1 VGHVRGGYPSDLTD
15 EQWALVESLLPSAR
29 VGPKGG
35 RREKHPRRRI
45 VDAILY
51 VVRTG
56 CSWRQLPNDFA
67 PWPTVYWYFTWW
79 HDDDTVERIHDA
91 LRGRVREADGRNA
104 EPSAGLID
112 SQSVRTADTVPATTR
127 GFDAGKKVKGRKRF
141 IVTDTLGLLLAVHVV
156 AANVPDRDGARH
168 PLLWTRLDYLSVR
181 KIWAD
186 QGFAG
191 RLVDWAPQ
199 TLGREVEI
207 VRKHPDQRWFQ
218 VQSKRWAVER
228 TFSWLTAHRRLA
240 RDYEASPA
248 RSETMIRWAMIG
260 IMVRRLTRSGPAT
273 QPGPRPLTRVSAA
286 GHGQLV
292 GGRLSPHR
300 HREGSPPARA
310 GPRHRVAGRST
321 RWPVR
326 AR

>member
-1 VGHVRGGYPSDLTD
+1 MSCPGAGGVVGPWVSGSGDGYPSDLTD
-15 EQWALVESLLPSAR
+15 EQWALVEPLLPAAR

-45 VDAILY
+45 VDAIFY

-56 CSWRQLPNDFA
+56 CAWRQLPKDFP

-79 HDDDTVERIHDA
+79 HDDGTVERVHDT
-91 LRGRVREADGRNA
+91 LRGRAREADGRNA

-112 SQSVRTADTVPATTR
+112 SQSVRTADTVPADSR

-156 AANVPDRDGARH
+156 AANIQDRDGAKRS
-168 PLLWTRLDYLSVR
+168 LLWTRLDHPGVQ

-191 RLVDWAPQ
+191 RLVEWSS
-199 TLGREVEI
+199 TILGRELEI
-207 VRKHPDQRWFQ
+207 VRKAPDQRGFQ
-218 VQSKRWAVER
+218 VQPKRWAVER

-240 RDYEASPA
+240 RDYESSPA

-260 IMVRRLTRSGPAT
+260 IMVRRLTRGRPAT
-273 QPGPRPLTRVSAA
+273 RPGPRLLLRDVP
-286 GHGQLV
+286 
-292 GGRLSPHR
+292 
-300 HREGSPPARA
+300 
-310 GPRHRVAGRST
+310 
-321 RWPVR
+321 
-326 AR
+326 